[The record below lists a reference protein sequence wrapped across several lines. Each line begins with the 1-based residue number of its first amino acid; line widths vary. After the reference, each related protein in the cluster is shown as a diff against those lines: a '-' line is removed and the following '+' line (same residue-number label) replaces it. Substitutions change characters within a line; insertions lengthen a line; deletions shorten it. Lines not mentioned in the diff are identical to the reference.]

1 VIGCSGNES
10 QLFVLS
16 PQRDVDMV
24 KRLSFASQML
34 KDPDSTRWGWSQYS
48 HGKNFLTIYLI
59 LIYQYQIYVMP
70 SANRIPDDLQHL
82 LPLTPAVFF
91 ILFALADG
99 DKHGYAIMQSV
110 SRISDNQFRMGPGTL
125 YTTIQRL
132 LDLDLIAETESAGG
146 QSDHESRRRYYK
158 LTRTGKT
165 ILTAD
170 ISRMESVVR
179 LAREKKLVPKTS
191 E

>member
-1 VIGCSGNES
+1 
-10 QLFVLS
+10 
-16 PQRDVDMV
+16 M
-24 KRLSFASQML
+24 
-34 KDPDSTRWGWSQYS
+34 
-48 HGKNFLTIYLI
+48 
-59 LIYQYQIYVMP
+59 
-70 SANRIPDDLQHL
+70 
-82 LPLTPAVFF
+82 FF

-99 DKHGYAIMQSV
+99 EKHGYAIMQSV

-132 LDLDLIAETESAGG
+132 LDLDLIEETENAGG
-146 QSDHESRRRYYK
+146 QSDHEKRRRYYK
-158 LTRTGKT
+158 LTRTGKAV
-165 ILTAD
+165 LAAD